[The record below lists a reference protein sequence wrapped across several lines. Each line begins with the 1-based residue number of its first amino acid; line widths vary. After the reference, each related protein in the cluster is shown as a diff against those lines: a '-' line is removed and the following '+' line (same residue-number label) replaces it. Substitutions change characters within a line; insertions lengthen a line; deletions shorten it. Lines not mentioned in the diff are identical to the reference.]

1 MTEVLTHERFYD
13 RADPEAVFRLALP
26 AAPTCGFLLDARE
39 ALIEYV
45 DSLTADWQERGLSPA
60 DLAGNLRAATERLI
74 EISLLLP
81 DAPEDE
87 DEPDGQDADTDAA
100 PHRLGILGEDRAFDL
115 ALHSGALL
123 QEAINPFLASSALSG
138 TEKVYFML
146 TLAEDALRMAS
157 SNVFS
162 SPMIMQHPAQRI
174 RKIGRERAVQKSSR
188 PCENSFGRR
197 HDAIFGLVSRRSGNN
212 DSRGDPHLC

>member
-1 MTEVLTHERFYD
+1 MTEVLTYERFYD

-100 PHRLGILGEDRAFDL
+100 PHRLGTLGEDRAFDL

-157 SNVFS
+157 SISGGVERYGFDAKTRAALEYARGA
-162 SPMIMQHPAQRI
+162 IEAIEATRRAQAAAVESA
-174 RKIGRERAVQKSSR
+174 ERAFKEDER
-188 PCENSFGRR
+188 GFG
-197 HDAIFGLVSRRSGNN
+197 AWEPS
-212 DSRGDPHLC
+212 PAA